1 VAEAASAQPIRRLRI
16 GVDTGGTFTDVVAID
31 GVTGEI
37 LTTKTPSTPHDPSV
51 GVLDG
56 IRKIVRL
63 ASQAASAAAMAE
75 PRPAVAAVCH
85 GTTVATNALLQE
97 RFPGLGL
104 VTTHGFRHVL
114 EIARQAVPRGYGN
127 SYFWVKPERIVPLH
141 RVREVPERVNF
152 RGEVLRPFD
161 EAAAVAVAAWFRDN
175 DVDSIGVS
183 FIHAYVNPA
192 HEQRMRAVLEREHP
206 GAHVSISSEVLSEY
220 REYERTA
227 TTVVDAFVKS
237 RVAGYVG
244 AIQARLDTEL
254 GAGVPFYVMKSNG
267 GVISAREVVVQPI
280 TTILSGPAAGAL
292 GASLLAKAAGFDRV
306 LTADAGGTST
316 DVCLVEHGVPG
327 LTTDGAVGR
336 FPVKVPMIDIV
347 TVGAGGGS
355 IAWIAPDG
363 GLKVGPRS
371 AGADPGPL
379 SYGLGGDEPTVTDAQ
394 LVLGRIPPRLL
405 SGEIRLKVERARDGI
420 AALAARLG
428 LQPSRAAEGIVEIAA
443 WNQANAIQQ
452 VSVKRGLD
460 PRDYTLVAFGG
471 SGPLLAGRLV
481 ELLHLRGALIPPS
494 PGNVSAFGL
503 LTVDVKND
511 YVQTFVQRHDRLDYS
526 TVNAHLE
533 RLEALARGA
542 LCAEG
547 FAEHEIRIVRGAD
560 LRYFGQ
566 AWEVAVGLPP
576 GEIDQRSA
584 AVAAESF
591 HQAHE
596 QRYGYS
602 YRNTTGRGTAGRQ
615 ALEWVNLRV
624 TGIGPITQPKLR
636 ELPPGDG
643 RPARALTGT
652 RTVIFE
658 EKPMEC
664 QVYERTRIAPGDTLN
679 GPVIIEEYG
688 ATTVVYPGQGVEADR
703 FGNLILTRAT
713 RSEDTA

>member
-1 VAEAASAQPIRRLRI
+1 VSRLLRI
-16 GVDTGGTFTDVVAID
+16 GIDTGGTFTDVVAVD
-31 GVTGEI
+31 EATGEI
-37 LTTKTPSTPHDPSV
+37 FTTKTPSTPHDPSV

-56 IRKIVRL
+56 INKILRL
-63 ASQAASAAAMAE
+63 VDHTAAA
-75 PRPAVAAVCH
+75 PTVASVSH

-104 VTTHGFRHVL
+104 ITTQGFRHLL

-127 SYFWVKPERIVPLH
+127 SYFWVKPDRIVPLH
-141 RVREVPERVNF
+141 LVREVPERLNF
-152 RGEVLRPFD
+152 RGEVLRAFD
-161 EAAAVAVAAWFRDN
+161 EAAAAEAARWFRDN
-175 DVDSIGVS
+175 GIDSIGVS
-183 FIHAYVNPA
+183 FIPAYANPE

-206 GAHVSISSEVLSEY
+206 GAHVSISSEVLPEY
-220 REYERTA
+220 REYERTV
-227 TTVVDAFVKS
+227 TTLVDAFVKS
-237 RVAGYVG
+237 RVSDYVG

-254 GAGVPFYVMKSNG
+254 AKGVPFYVMKSNG
-267 GVISAREVVVQPI
+267 GVISAREVAAQPI

-292 GASLLAKAAGFDRV
+292 GASLLARAAGFDRV

-379 SYGLGGDEPTVTDAQ
+379 CYGRGGTEPTVTDAH
-394 LVLGRIPPRLL
+394 LLLGRIPPRLL
-405 SGEIRLKVERARDGI
+405 GGEIQLDVERAQKGI
-420 AALAARLG
+420 AALAAHLG
-428 LQPSRAAEGIVEIAA
+428 LEPARAAEGILEIAA

-481 ELLHLRGALIPPS
+481 DLLRLRAALIPVS

-503 LTVDVKND
+503 LTVDLKND
-511 YVQTFVQRHDRLDYS
+511 YVQTFVQRHDRLDHPM
-526 TVNAHLE
+526 VNAHLA
-533 RLEALARGA
+533 RLEALARAA
-542 LCAEG
+542 LAAEG
-547 FAEHEIRIVRGAD
+547 FAEHGMRVERSAD

-566 AWEVAVGLPP
+566 AWEVAVELPP
-576 GEIDQRSA
+576 GVIDERSA
-584 AVAAESF
+584 SVAGERF
-591 HQAHE
+591 HEAHD

-602 YRNTTGRGTAGRQ
+602 YRRAADRGTAGRQ
-615 ALEWVNLRV
+615 TMEWVNLRV
-624 TGIGPITQPKLR
+624 TGIGPIARPKLR

-643 RPARALTGT
+643 RPARALTGK
-652 RTVIFE
+652 RTVVFA
-658 EKPMEC
+658 EKPAEC
-664 QVYERTRIAPGDTLN
+664 AVYERTLLAPGDTLD
-679 GPVIIEEYG
+679 GPVIVEEYG
-688 ATTVVYPGQGVEADR
+688 ATTVVYPGQRVVADR
-703 FGNLILTRAT
+703 FGNLVLTRGA
-713 RSEDTA
+713 A